1 MSSSI
6 DEDKFIEESR
16 DIKNSEVM
24 PISVD
29 PKEAK
34 DDQYRL
40 RKEEEE
46 TRKATNEVEESRE
59 KLRLSEEEVVA
70 PEAKMSDSKLD
81 LDLTEDEEY
90 QKDVLRLGAPRLGEQ
105 QITKAAEEQNAGK
118 EEEQR
123 LSLAAE
129 ERKREE
135 DERRKEA
142 DLLKKQEEDDFWK
155 QEGDGGSSSRRSSKP
170 SIASLPAFQIH
181 EHEHFVRPEQAL
193 NIEDIRKVATDV
205 VDIQV
210 TKSADGTLRV
220 NVREDSDGDHRG
232 LFVHSFK
239 KESIA
244 EKEGLLLVHDEILCV
259 NGVDVEGRD
268 LAQLVTALGA
278 SNGLTVSMRVRRH
291 HMDLGAILYDGTLPD
306 HSVIKPGEVLSSA
319 NLEEIGLPP
328 LSKLHSLPAEVL
340 EFDIDKNDDGGLHIV
355 FHRAV
360 EDGHHIDSLVLH
372 SFEPDCAAA
381 KQGLLQQGD
390 ELLAL
395 DGFELGRNLEGGD
408 PNTAIN
414 SILARPDA
422 LLSRTVRVRVRRH
435 HADLAA
441 IHDSGS

>member
-1 MSSSI
+1 MEAEMRSVFTPWSTSIGESSRLQRQQRSKMQVKRRSCVC
-6 DEDKFIEESR
+6 DWSPKRGSAKKMR
-16 DIKNSEVM
+16 DGK
-24 PISVD
+24 
-29 PKEAK
+29 
-34 DDQYRL
+34 
-40 RKEEEE
+40 
-46 TRKATNEVEESRE
+46 
-59 KLRLSEEEVVA
+59 KLIFS
-70 PEAKMSDSKLD
+70 
-81 LDLTEDEEY
+81 
-90 QKDVLRLGAPRLGEQ
+90 
-105 QITKAAEEQNAGK
+105 
-118 EEEQR
+118 
-123 LSLAAE
+123 
-129 ERKREE
+129 
-135 DERRKEA
+135 
-142 DLLKKQEEDDFWK
+142 KKQEEDDFWK

-205 VDIQV
+205 LDIQV

-259 NGVDVEGRD
+259 NGMDVEGGD

-278 SNGLTVSMRVRRH
+278 SNGLTVSIRVRRH
-291 HMDLGAILYDGTLPD
+291 HVDLGAILYDGTLPD
-306 HSVIKPGEVLSSA
+306 HSVIKPGEVLSST

-395 DGFELGRNLEGGD
+395 DGFDL
-408 PNTAIN
+408 
-414 SILARPDA
+414 RPQ
-422 LLSRTVRVRVRRH
+422 S
-435 HADLAA
+435 
-441 IHDSGS
+441 